1 MPVMTKTPNGEDIVI
16 LSRQEYDDLT
26 EDNADRAM
34 LLAAME
40 RREAGTEEYL
50 TSEEVDEFLA
60 AKTPLAFWRKKRG
73 LTQAALAAQTGVAEE
88 LLSEIEEGET
98 VGDIATLQAIAT
110 SLSLT
115 LDELTLDDPAT

>member
-115 LDELTLDDPAT
+115 LDELTLDEPAA

>member
-26 EDNADRAM
+26 EDNADRAI

-50 TSEEVDEFLA
+50 TSEEVDEYLA
-60 AKTPLAFWRKKRG
+60 ARTPLAFWRKKRG
-73 LTQAALAAQTGVAEE
+73 LTQAALATQTGVAEE
-88 LLSEIEEGET
+88 LLSGIEEGEKVADIDT
-98 VGDIATLQAIAT
+98 LQTIATALR
-110 SLSLT
+110 
-115 LDELTLDDPAT
+115 LTLDDLTPDEPVA

>member
-26 EDNADRAM
+26 EDNADRAT

-50 TSEEVDEFLA
+50 TSEEVDEYLA
-60 AKTPLAFWRKKRG
+60 ARTPLAFWRKKRG
-73 LTQAALAAQTGVAEE
+73 LTQAALATHTGVAEE
-88 LLSEIEEGET
+88 LLSGIEEGEKVADIET
-98 VGDIATLQAIAT
+98 LQTIATALRLT
-110 SLSLT
+110 LDDLT
-115 LDELTLDDPAT
+115 LDEPAA